1 MAGRALIIPFRLHL
15 TGHVKFTEKLQELS
29 SLFNAILAAFRTLR
43 TVNENNAKTGKKKPP
58 TFHLSLLNRFPS
70 SWLFHIIETRTF
82 ALFDRCVKQMLLQ

>member
-43 TVNENNAKTGKKKPP
+43 TVNENNAKTKKKKP
-58 TFHLSLLNRFPS
+58 S
-70 SWLFHIIETRTF
+70 HIPF
-82 ALFDRCVKQMLLQ
+82 VFVKSFSFFLVISHH

>member
-43 TVNENNAKTGKKKPP
+43 TVNENNAKTKKK
-58 TFHLSLLNRFPS
+58 TS
-70 SWLFHIIETRTF
+70 HIPF
-82 ALFDRCVKQMLLQ
+82 VFVKSFSFFLVISHH